1 MIRLNRLINT
11 FISLTLLFFSTLI
24 IANEMVMIE
33 PAQIVINNPQDKQP
47 IQVKQATI
55 TGTITGSIAKTQIE
69 LVLFNPNNL
78 QLEGE
83 LQFPLLPNQT
93 VSGFA
98 LDINGEMRPAVAVE
112 KALGQQVFEDVT
124 RQKIDPALLEKTNG
138 NFYKLRVYPLP
149 AQGTR
154 TVRLEISQT
163 LSTDQK
169 NTATYQLP
177 LMFAQNIGQLNINL
191 TIQTISANKLN
202 ATLGAEKLTAT
213 QAKGKSL
220 IQFKQQN
227 YQSKK
232 NNLLQVNLPVITDT
246 PIVTTEHFQGQTY
259 FYAEIPATET
269 ETVLRKAPEKLTIL
283 WDASGSGEKR
293 DHNKEFA
300 LLDAYFQ
307 AIKNVDVTLVVV
319 RNKLDNTQTFS
330 IKQGNWQTLK
340 NTLSNMVYD
349 GATNPEAMRIPK
361 QTDLA
366 LLFSD
371 GLFNFGSNQFP
382 DNKTPLFAISASA
395 GTNADLLRQL
405 AQKNG
410 GSFIDLL
417 FTQTEPAL
425 KLLQSTQPVLNHL
438 TSSTATE
445 LLILNPVAENGYY
458 RIAGILAEPKASIK
472 LAIQKPDGQTTEQII
487 HISNTEET
495 KNTLA
500 AERWAQGK
508 ILPLLAQ
515 QELFQAQII
524 RLGKQFG
531 LVTPTTSLIV
541 LDNIQDYV
549 QYEIEPPASLQKEYQ
564 HLLAQKQQQKK
575 IDEQSHLQNVY
586 QQFTEKEKWW
596 NTEFSKKGPPA
607 PKKQKRVASGSAPDG
622 IVVEEQRSDISR
634 SRVTEAPQS
643 MAEAAPVEAAAM
655 DQEAGVSAKFTRT
668 DRRLNTA
675 SKSSSASIQLKK
687 WTPDEPYIK
696 RLQAAKST
704 DLYTI
709 YLDEKPAYQNSTAF
723 FLDVSDL
730 MFDRGQHEL
739 ALRVLSNLAE
749 MNLENRHILRILGYR
764 LVQAKEYKL
773 AIPIFERVKQLS
785 PNEPQSF
792 RDLALAYE
800 KAGDKQQAI
809 DNLWTVVSTPWHGRF
824 PGIELIALTELN
836 AIVAQSPRLNT
847 SKLDKRLLHNL
858 PVDVRTILSWDADNT
873 DIDLHVIDPDGEEA
887 YYGHRLTYQGG
898 RMSAD
903 FTGGYGPEEFSLKKA
918 KPGKYTVK
926 AKFYGHNQQIVAP
939 ATTLM
944 LTLTTNFGKTNQK
957 EEQIILR
964 LSGRGDMV
972 TVGTFTVK

>member
-1 MIRLNRLINT
+1 MMIHLKHLIKS
-11 FISLTLLFFSTLI
+11 FISLLLLSFSITGF
-24 IANEMVMIE
+24 ANEMVMVE
-33 PAQIVINNPQDKQP
+33 PARIVINNPQAKQP
-47 IQVKQATI
+47 IQLKQATI

-149 AQGTR
+149 AGGTR

-163 LSTDQK
+163 LTTEQK
-169 NTATYQLP
+169 NSVLYQLP
-177 LMFAQNIGQLNINL
+177 LMFAQNIGQLNVSL
-191 TIQTISANKLN
+191 SVQTVAANKLDS
-202 ATLGAEKLTAT
+202 TLGAEKINAT

-232 NNLLQVNLPVITDT
+232 NNLLTIKLPAITDT
-246 PIVTTEHFQGQTY
+246 PIITTEHFQGQTY
-259 FYAEIPATET
+259 FYAEIPATDT

-283 WDASGSGEKR
+283 WDASNSGEKR
-293 DHNKEFA
+293 DHNKELA

-307 AIKNVDVTLVVV
+307 AIKNVDATLIVV
-319 RNKLDNTQTFS
+319 RNKLDSTQTFS
-330 IKQGNWQTLK
+330 IKEGNWQALK
-340 NTLSNMVYD
+340 NTLSAMVYD
-349 GATNPEAMRIPK
+349 GATNPEAMQIPAK
-361 QTDLA
+361 TDLA

-371 GLFNFGSNQFP
+371 GLFNFGGNQFP
-382 DNKTPLFAISASA
+382 ETKVPLYAINANTGS
-395 GTNADLLRQL
+395 NADLLRQL

-410 GSFIDLL
+410 GSFIDL
-417 FTQTEPAL
+417 FTTKTDAAV
-425 KLLQSTQPVLNHL
+425 KLLQSTQPVLNNL
-438 TSSTATE
+438 TANSATD
-445 LLILNPVAENGYY
+445 LIILNPVAENGYY
-458 RIAGILAEPKASIK
+458 RIAGILTEPKASIQ
-472 LAIQKPDGQTTEQII
+472 LSIQKPDGKTVQQTIQ
-487 HISNTEET
+487 ISNTEET
-495 KNTLA
+495 RNTLA
-500 AERWAQGK
+500 AGRWAQGK

-515 QELFQAQII
+515 QELYQAQIL

-531 LVTPTTSLIV
+531 LVTPNTSLIV
-541 LDNIQDYV
+541 LDNIEDYV
-549 QYEIEPPASLQKEYQ
+549 QYEIEPPASLRQEYQ
-564 HLLAQKQQQKK
+564 RLLAQKQQQKK
-575 IDEQSHLQNVY
+575 TDEQSHLQNVY

-596 NTEFSKKGPPA
+596 EKEFSKKALPK
-607 PKKQKRVASGSAPDG
+607 PKKQKDRCLEELENRNRRATTSAP
-622 IVVEEQRSDISR
+622 SMAA
-634 SRVTEAPQS
+634 EAPVEVMS
-643 MAEAAPVEAAAM
+643 EAAAAPAEAADYHQDAVTTGAAGA
-655 DQEAGVSAKFTRT
+655 AKENESMK
-668 DRRLNTA
+668 RLG
-675 SKSSSASIQLKK
+675 KSDNSNNRSASIQLKK

-696 RLQAAKST
+696 RLQTAKPA

-709 YLDEKPAYQNSTAF
+709 YLDEKPSYQNSTAF

-730 MFDRGQHEL
+730 MFDKGQHEL

-764 LVQAKEYKL
+764 LVQAKQYKL
-773 AIPIFERVKQLS
+773 AIPVFERVKQLS
-785 PNEPQSF
+785 PNEPQSV

-836 AIVAQSPRLNT
+836 AIIAQSPRLNT
-847 SKLDKRLLHNL
+847 SKMDKRLLRNL

-887 YYGHRLTYQGG
+887 YYGHRLTHQGG

-944 LTLTTNFGKTNQK
+944 LTLTTNFGK
-957 EEQIILR
+957 
-964 LSGRGDMV
+964 
-972 TVGTFTVK
+972 